1 MELRIRRGRAHPRQ
15 MTGAGAVESHELIGL
30 GAAEMAA
37 PHEHVEAFPLI
48 TVRCREGIKIHA
60 RSLSR

>member
-1 MELRIRRGRAHPRQ
+1 MAG
-15 MTGAGAVESHELIGL
+15 TGAVESHELIGL